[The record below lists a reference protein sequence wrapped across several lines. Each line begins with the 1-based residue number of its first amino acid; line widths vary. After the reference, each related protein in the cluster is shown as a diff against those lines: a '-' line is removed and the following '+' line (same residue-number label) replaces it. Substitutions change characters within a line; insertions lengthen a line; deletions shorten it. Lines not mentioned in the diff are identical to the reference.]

1 MSPASRTNL
10 RLAAVFCG
18 IVGLYDA
25 LYVIFELSG
34 GPRIGLAS
42 DALPDFLV
50 FHAAAR
56 AFFEGKLALIY
67 DVDAFTR
74 YQTENYS
81 ELIAST
87 TLFRPFLYPPTWLL
101 MLLPFGLMA
110 AVRAYAVFMS
120 VTAVA
125 ATAMEGR
132 RNLWDWLAVITS
144 PAAVWVVLA
153 GQNTFFSLALLYG
166 GLRLLDRA
174 PAAAGLLLG
183 LLSYK
188 PQILVLVPLA
198 LLAAR
203 QWQALA
209 WTLGTAATLSL
220 ASAVLF
226 GFDLWL
232 AFFDMVREAGS
243 PQIADQMFGRI
254 FMQMTTLL
262 AAARILGLPPAVAGA
277 IQLAGALLAIAA
289 VWHAFRH
296 HGSSNARTAVL
307 VTATFLISPYTLNY
321 DLLLLMPVV
330 AALFRQAS
338 VRGLYPGERLID
350 VALWLIPTL
359 CIMLNPAGLPVTPLI
374 ILAFGAIAWARLE
387 AQPKVELPGTATAG

>member
-1 MSPASRTNL
+1 MSTATRTNL
-10 RLAAVFCG
+10 RLAVVFCG
-18 IVGLYDA
+18 IVGLYDG

-56 AFFEGKLALIY
+56 AFFEGKLALVY
-67 DVDAFTR
+67 DIDAFTR
-74 YQTENYS
+74 YQIENYS

-101 MLLPFGLMA
+101 MLLPFGLMS
-110 AVRAYAVFMS
+110 AVRGYAVFMS
-120 VTAVA
+120 VTAAA
-125 ATAMEGR
+125 ATAVEGR
-132 RNLWDWLAVITS
+132 RDLWGWLAVITS

-174 PAAAGLLLG
+174 PAAAGVLLG

-209 WTLGTAATLSL
+209 WTLGTAVTLAA

-226 GFDLWL
+226 GVDLWL
-232 AFFDMVREAGS
+232 AFLDVVREAGS
-243 PQIADQMFGRI
+243 PHIADQMFERL

-277 IQLAGALLAIAA
+277 IQLAGTLLAIAA
-289 VWHAFRH
+289 VWHAFRRY
-296 HGSSNARTAVL
+296 GPSDARTAVL
-307 VTATFLISPYTLNY
+307 VTATFLTSPYTLNY

-330 AALFRQAS
+330 VALFRQAS
-338 VRGLYPGERLID
+338 VQGLYPGERLID
-350 VALWLIPTL
+350 VALWVIPTL
-359 CIMLNPAGLPVTPLI
+359 CIMLNTAGLPVTPLI
-374 ILAFGAIAWARLE
+374 ILAFGAIAWARLD
-387 AQPKVELPGTATAG
+387 APSKVELPGTVTTG